1 MKKMKILTI
10 NFKFRTDIRY
20 VFILKRNC
28 NYQVV
33 TKNDSFT
40 IRTDRFGLAMHC
52 YDENNVAIIHKKNP
66 HKIYSAFRVI
76 TDDCKSMSFH
86 VFDNLMQKRILSF
99 LLLKIKEANANRT
112 SAIVSTN
119 NSKSPVNTLAKV
131 NSKKKASK
139 MSFRSF
145 VSKIAQLLDK
155 TKSRFNDLLNIENF
169 SYKEF
174 SFKESL
180 KIYSKKFNAIY
191 SDLTENMHV
200 VNVKMRNSIFTLL
213 N

>member
-1 MKKMKILTI
+1 MKKMKILKI
-10 NFKFRTDIRY
+10 NFVLKFDTLY
-20 VFILKRNC
+20 VFYLKRNC
-28 NYQVV
+28 SYQVV

-40 IRTDRFGLAMHC
+40 IRTDRFGFAMFC
-52 YDENNVAIIHKKNP
+52 FDVNKIRKTDENNLLR
-66 HKIYSAFRVI
+66 FRVI
-76 TDDCKSMSFH
+76 TDDCKSVSIH